1 MEKEFGAG
9 HKPDSVPCHRW
20 ATKVM
25 VIPLGFRLPE
35 ISSDLPESSSEQ
47 PSNALLFG
55 LAPGGVC
62 RAPDVTVGTGELL
75 PHRFTLTPPEAGRF
89 AFCGTF
95 LLVAETGRYP
105 APCPVESGL
114 SSRSVWRNRRP
125 SALLQIQLP
134 KISDAHRAMH
144 DRSASLV
151 CHLRGHGSHHP
162 FVGLFVAAQR
172 VDNRGAGALQ
182 GGIGRTIHGIAGR
195 EAVRPSRRRLVRKP
209 VQY

>member
-1 MEKEFGAG
+1 
-9 HKPDSVPCHRW
+9 
-20 ATKVM
+20 M

-75 PHRFTLTPPEAGRF
+75 PHRFTLTPSETGRF

-95 LLVAETGRYP
+95 LLVTETGRYP

-114 SSRSVWRNRRP
+114 SSRSVCRNRRP

-134 KISDAHRAMH
+134 EYRPAWRHTWCPRVR
-144 DRSASLV
+144 RSLSESVAPSAYVSLA
-151 CHLRGHGSHHP
+151 
-162 FVGLFVAAQR
+162 VAAQK
-172 VDNRGAGALQ
+172 VDNRGSSALQ
-182 GGIGRTIHGIAGR
+182 VGIGRTVHGFAGGA
-195 EAVRPSRRRLVRKP
+195 AVRASRGISVRKP
-209 VQY
+209 VRC